1 MTSFTGLS
9 NVTREFVGL
18 IGYIVLASMASSLMG
33 APASD
38 HRLAIAAAGQ
48 VPLSFERASSGNT
61 RWMARG
67 SGYRLAVGAADVEV
81 GLNDEKLRIQF
92 LGADAKAVSS
102 GLDALPGKVNY
113 FVGRDPKGWLR
124 DVPTYGRVRYKDVY
138 PGVDVVWYG
147 QQGHLEYDLELQP
160 GADPDKIAMRF
171 AGARKLS
178 LDPSGDLRVEMAGG
192 SLSVKLPEVY
202 QEGTGGRLR
211 ITSGYQLRPGNEVGF
226 RLAAYDKAQPL
237 VIDPTLVYATYF
249 GSSYPTVNAVAVDA
263 SGNIYMGGYTNQSF
277 MPAVNDVQA
286 GNLGQTNAFIA
297 KFDPTGT
304 TILYSTYLGGSQ
316 YDYLYQIAVD
326 STSGNLVGV
335 GFTYS
340 PDFPLVNAVQP
351 AFGATASGFGFRL
364 NAAGNGLVYS
374 TYLGGSGYASGNAVA
389 LDGSSNAYFAGNA
402 TAFQTTPGA
411 VNNCCTFVEK
421 LSATGSEVYGALI
434 GADLGL
440 ALAVDSLGAAYVTG
454 YSTASSFPNSPPG
467 ARTSNAGGGDAFVA
481 KLSPDATSLTWAT
494 FLGGSGSDFA
504 DAIALGAGN
513 MVYVGGQTSSSNLP
527 VTAGAV
533 QRTYG
538 GGTDA
543 FVASLS
549 ADGSSFGWVTY
560 LGGGKFDTLTS
571 LAVGSGGLIV
581 AGDTQSRDFPIAGA
595 VQPAFPGSPYAFL
608 KSTHSGVSFASADLG
623 LSSAYG
629 GIILPDPSTAGT
641 IVIDTG
647 QGIFRSTNDGASWT
661 SVEPNSIGSTAR
673 SLSNPSVLYTADG
686 CSLYKSTDGGQTW
699 SATYTNC
706 TSNTPDAYV
715 VAISPTDPNTV
726 LLFSGNTE
734 YISTDGG
741 MTFPQSI
748 TTPFSFSAYGSP
760 IVSSPDGSLYAV
772 AGYAGLYKSTDVGM
786 TWTQLGNGAPTYLAA
801 FAVSTSSPSTLYAS
815 DGNNVYQST
824 NAGAFW
830 TATAPETAVSYVA
843 VDPTHPLTVYG
854 ASTQSAAILAST
866 DGGVTWA
873 PTGAMLD
880 SEYIEGLAL
889 SPLNSGELYVSGYV
903 PQTGFVA
910 KLTTDGTTLTWS
922 TFFGP
927 YDYAQIGGASP
938 APSGNVWVA
947 GSVDSES
954 LPLTS
959 NARNR
964 NTYAPG
970 SAFLAEI
977 ADATASCAYTINP
990 TTQYSY
996 SAGRLAFAVTAP
1008 SGCAWAATPSDSW
1021 IHLIRT
1027 TGTGSGTIPM
1037 AVDGN
1042 TTASARNGTVTVN
1055 GQVYTI
1061 VQPPSSCTYGLTYPS
1076 LSSAG
1081 GTASISVAA
1090 PTGCQ
1095 WDVELGNSDP
1105 ALVTS
1110 SSAGTGNGT
1119 VAVSVPPNG
1128 GVENLSYNV
1137 QIGGSSSS
1145 ISQQSACFY
1154 SFPNGTAVFI
1164 PADSLSYSIQ
1174 TNTNL
1179 NGCQW
1184 NAYSDSPS
1192 WLTLNNAFSSGTGM
1206 FSYTVTPNDTGFD
1219 RTANIFIG
1227 SQQLTLTQRFTS
1239 AEFADTPPSATFFD
1253 AANLMLLA
1261 GVTDGC
1267 VQSSGPSTGLF
1278 CPNNNVTRQEMAA
1291 FIVRAVTGTLMPAI
1305 YNPVPY
1311 FTDVPPTNPFFP
1323 HIQKL
1328 EELGITSGCATGLF
1342 CPTDDIP
1349 RWEMAIFMVRARLML
1364 YGATFTTATTP
1375 YFADVP
1381 IDVEGN
1387 GQPFPFI
1394 QRAYE
1399 ENITNG
1405 CGTNPLVY
1413 CPDELVTRGQMASFI
1428 MRGLFNETT
1437 ILGPT
1442 APLLTAVTPNAMA
1455 ATLGTQIT
1463 VTITGVN
1470 TSFQTGDTVTVPSGM
1485 LAVSNVMVNSATSIS
1500 ATLTANSTIVDGPQ
1514 ALVVT
1519 TGGQNLTL
1527 PLAIKVGTY
1536 SSTSTL
1542 VPSTTVSPASTA
1554 LAPTIGNGVNTAA
1567 ETNQVGTVP
1576 SPPTSVSAIHFDAQA
1591 TITFTPGYDGGAPI
1605 LYYTVTSN
1613 PGKITAKSAT
1623 SSIFSIPVFG
1633 LVNGQSYT
1641 FTVTATNA
1649 IGTSAPSSASN
1660 VFVPENLNPTNDW
1673 YHASWTKREAVAIT
1687 GSTAGAQANYQ
1698 VKVVLPYVPGMN
1710 SHFNDVRF
1718 TNSDGT
1724 TLLNYWMESE
1734 IDNCTATFWVNVPSI
1749 PAFPNTITIYAY
1761 HGNSS
1766 AISLSNGPSTFPF
1779 FDSFGDGTTPGAWN
1793 WTYNTIGEHGIIN
1806 NGELIEPLT
1815 DQTGDGGA
1823 RSGLVILNPADG
1835 SVTRHFTIPST
1846 CLEAAPAIDTS
1857 GFIHVY
1863 SCAGAGKGFLAKI
1876 DPNNGVVATYPINT
1890 TIDWEAVPYYPADNI
1905 VLVGVAG
1912 TGIVAVNASDYSTV
1926 WTNTGVNTGP
1936 GETIEAGPPLI
1947 VGSYVYWQ
1955 DFTGELFKIAVSDGV
1970 TVASTTA
1977 VQDSSELSGVTS
1989 YANMIYDPVNNWIY
2003 LTNSTGHTAFAID
2016 ASNLS
2021 VVWSKT
2027 LDTAGWN
2034 FFRGSAYHNNV
2045 LYVTDREE
2053 SAPYLS
2059 KVYALDTQNSGNILW
2074 TNTIALD
2081 NGAEISDLLVNDSYL
2096 FAGTYDYVNDAY
2108 SNLLVI
2114 NTSDGTLTE
2123 AIPLL
2128 DGVASSIPTVWAGKV
2143 IVGLW
2148 NDRGQSYGYQ
2158 ALQVQTGGA
2167 KGNFQYKADANMDG
2181 YVGASASGPLTVQKP
2196 CDYAVLDSAKW
2207 TASNFYSIVDC
2218 SGLSTTNVSEWTN
2231 YVASN
2236 RSFSRAHT
2244 AIRVRAKSAEA
2255 TSDFWD
2261 TYVGFTNSIGTPAPI
2276 SSGKY
2281 AGNIVFMYDQNG
2293 VAQTVTAGP
2302 YVQDRYDTTE
2312 IKMAYPYLEFDVKDV
2327 PIASTT
2333 SWSTTYRNVPLQLG
2347 NFEGRDVVDWVM
2359 VRNYVYPEP
2368 KISLGLAQ
2376 VPAACSTPQ
2385 LE

>member
-1 MTSFTGLS
+1 
-9 NVTREFVGL
+9 
-18 IGYIVLASMASSLMG
+18 MG
-33 APASD
+33 ATAGD
-38 HRLAIAAAGQ
+38 HRLAITAASQ
-48 VPLSFERASSGNT
+48 VPLSFERATSGNG

-67 SGYRLAVGAADVEV
+67 NGYRLTVGAADVEV
-81 GLNDEKLRIQF
+81 GLNDEQLRIQF
-92 LGADAKAVSS
+92 VGADAKAVSS

-124 DVPTYGRVRYKDVY
+124 DIPTCGRVRYKDVY
-138 PGVDVVWYG
+138 PGIDVVWYG
-147 QQGHLEYDLELQP
+147 QQGRLEYDLELQP
-160 GADPDKIAMRF
+160 GADANEIAMRF
-171 AGARKLS
+171 GGARKLE
-178 LDPSGDLRVEMAGG
+178 LDPDGDLRVEMASG
-192 SLSVKLPEVY
+192 SLSLRLPEVY
-202 QEGTGGRLR
+202 QEGSGGRKR
-211 ITSGYQLRPGNEVGF
+211 ISSGYQLRAGNEVGF
-226 RLAAYDKAQPL
+226 HLAAYDKTRPL

-249 GSSYPTVNAVAVDA
+249 GSSYPTVSAIAVDT

-277 MPAVNDVQA
+277 MPSVNAVQA

-304 TILYSTYLGGSQ
+304 MILYSTYLGGSQ
-316 YDYLYQIAVD
+316 CDYLHQIAVD
-326 STSGNLVGV
+326 STSGNLIGV

-340 PDFPLVNAVQP
+340 PDFPVVNAVQR
-351 AFGATASGFGFRL
+351 AFGNPASAFGFRL
-364 NAAGNGLVYS
+364 NAAGNGLLYS

-402 TAFQTTPGA
+402 TAFQTTSGA

-440 ALAVDSLGAAYVTG
+440 AIAVDSLGAAYVAG
-454 YSTASSFPNSPPG
+454 YSTASSFPNNPPG

-481 KLSPDATSLTWAT
+481 KLSQGATSLTWAT

-504 DAIALGAGN
+504 NAIALGTGN
-513 MVYVGGQTSSSNLP
+513 VVYVGGQTSSPDLP
-527 VTAGAV
+527 VTGGVV
-533 QRTYG
+533 QGTYG

-543 FVASLS
+543 FVANLS
-549 ADGSSFGWVTY
+549 ADGTSFGWVTY
-560 LGGGKFDTLTS
+560 LGGGKYDSLTS
-571 LAVGSGGLIV
+571 LAAGSGGLIV
-581 AGDTQSRDFPIAGA
+581 AGNTQSRDFPVAGA

-608 KSTHSGVSFASADLG
+608 KSTNSGVSFASVDVG
-623 LSSAYG
+623 LSSVDG
-629 GIILPDPSTAGT
+629 GIILPDPSAAGT

-647 QGIFRSTNDGASWT
+647 QGIFRSTNDGVTWT
-661 SVEPNSIGSTAR
+661 SVESKSNGSTAR

-686 CSLYKSTDGGQTW
+686 CSLLKSTDGGQTW
-699 SATYTNC
+699 SATYMNC
-706 TSNTPDAYV
+706 TSNTPNAYV

-726 LLFSGNTE
+726 LVFNGSME
-734 YISTDGG
+734 YRSTDGG

-748 TTPFSFSAYGSP
+748 PTPFSLSSYGSP
-760 IVSSPDGSLYAV
+760 IVASPDGSLYAP

-786 TWTQLGNGAPTYLAA
+786 TWMQLGNGAPAYLAA
-801 FAVSTSSPSTLYAS
+801 FAVSLSNPSTLYAS

-824 NAGAFW
+824 NAGASW
-830 TATAPETAVSYVA
+830 TTTAPGTAVGYLA
-843 VDPTHPLTVYG
+843 VDPTNPLTIYG
-854 ASTQSAAILAST
+854 ASTQSATILTST

-873 PTGAMLD
+873 STWAKLD
-880 SEYIEGLAL
+880 SEYIEGLAV
-889 SPLNSGELYVSGYV
+889 SPLNPAELYVSDYV

-922 TFFGP
+922 TFYGP
-927 YDYAQIGGASP
+927 YDYAQIGGAAP
-938 APSGNVWVA
+938 APSGNVWLA

-954 LPLTS
+954 LPLTP

-964 NTYAPG
+964 NTYASG
-970 SAFLAEI
+970 TAFLAEI
-977 ADATASCAYTINP
+977 ADATAPCAYTINP
-990 TTQYSY
+990 ATQYSY

-1008 SGCAWAATPSDSW
+1008 SGCAWTATPSDSW

-1027 TGTGSGTIPM
+1027 TGTGSGTIPL

-1042 TTASARNGTVTVN
+1042 TTASTRNGTVNVN
-1055 GQVYTI
+1055 GQIYTI
-1061 VQPPSSCTYGLTYPS
+1061 VQPSSSCTYGLTYPS
-1076 LSSAG
+1076 LTSAG
-1081 GTASISVAA
+1081 GTASISVTA
-1090 PTGCQ
+1090 PTGCP

-1105 ALVTS
+1105 AMVTS
-1110 SSAGTGNGT
+1110 AAVGTGNGT
-1119 VAVSVPPNG
+1119 VAVSIPPNG
-1128 GVENLSYNV
+1128 GVENLSYDV
-1137 QIGGSSSS
+1137 QIGGSFSSV
-1145 ISQQSACFY
+1145 SQWSACVY
-1154 SFPNGTAVFI
+1154 SFPNGTQIFI
-1164 PADSLSYSIQ
+1164 PADALSYSIQ
-1174 TNTNL
+1174 INTNL

-1184 NAYSDSPS
+1184 SAYTDSPG
-1192 WLTLNNAFSSGTGM
+1192 WLTLNNSLSNGTGTLNY
-1206 FSYTVTPNDTGFD
+1206 SVTLNDAGFD
-1219 RTANIFIG
+1219 RTANIFVG

-1239 AEFADTPPSATFFD
+1239 AEFADIPTSATYFD

-1261 GVTDGC
+1261 GVTSGC
-1267 VQSSGPSTGLF
+1267 VHSSDPPALLF
-1278 CPNNNVTRQEMAA
+1278 CPNNSVTRQEMAA
-1291 FIVRAVTGTLMPAI
+1291 FIVRAVTGTLTPAI

-1311 FTDVPPTNPFFP
+1311 FTDVPLTNPFFP

-1328 EELGITSGCATGLF
+1328 EELGITTGCGTGLF
-1342 CPTDDIP
+1342 CPTDTIP

-1381 IDVEGN
+1381 VNVEGN

-1394 QRAYE
+1394 QRSYE
-1399 ENITNG
+1399 EYITNG
-1405 CGTNPLVY
+1405 CGANPLVY

-1442 APLLTAVTPNAMA
+1442 APLLTGVTPNAMA
-1455 ATLGTQIT
+1455 ATAGTQIT

-1485 LAVSNVMVNSATSIS
+1485 LAVSDVVVNSATSIS
-1500 ATLTANSTIVDGPQ
+1500 ATLTANSTVVDGPQ

-1527 PLAIKVGTY
+1527 PLAIEVGTS
-1536 SSTSTL
+1536 SSTSAF
-1542 VPSTTVSPASTA
+1542 VRSTTVSPASTT
-1554 LAPTIGNGVNTAA
+1554 LAAANGHGVNTAA
-1567 ETNQVGTVP
+1567 TTIQVGTVP

-1591 TITFTPGYDGGAPI
+1591 TVTFTPGYDGGAPI

-1613 PGKITAKSAT
+1613 PGNITAKSAS
-1623 SSIFSIPVFG
+1623 SSISSIPVFG

-1660 VFVPENLNPTNDW
+1660 VFVPENSNPTNDW
-1673 YHASWTKREAVAIT
+1673 YHASWTKREAITIT
-1687 GSTAGAQANYQ
+1687 GSPAGAQANYQ
-1698 VKVVLPYVPGMN
+1698 VKVILPYATGMN
-1710 SHFNDVRF
+1710 SRFSDVRF
-1718 TNSDGT
+1718 TNFDGT

-1761 HGNSS
+1761 HGNPS
-1766 AISLSNGPSTFPF
+1766 ATSLSNGGSTFPL

-1823 RSGLVILNPADG
+1823 RSGLAILNPADG
-1835 SVTRHFTIPST
+1835 SVIRHFTIPST

-1863 SCAGAGKGFLAKI
+1863 SCAGAGKGFLDKI

-1905 VLVGVAG
+1905 VLAGVAG

-1926 WTNTGVNTGP
+1926 WTNTSVNTGP

-1947 VGSYVYWQ
+1947 VDSYVYWQ
-1955 DFTGELFKIAVSDGV
+1955 DFTGELFKIALSDGF

-1989 YANMIYDPVNNWIY
+1989 YANMIYDAVNHWIY
-2003 LTNSTGHTAFAID
+2003 LTNSTGHTVFAVK
-2016 ASNLS
+2016 ASDLS

-2034 FFRGSAYHNNV
+2034 FFRGSAYYNNV

-2059 KVYALDTQNSGNILW
+2059 KVYALDTQNNGNILW
-2074 TNTIALD
+2074 TNATALD
-2081 NGAEISDLLVNDSYL
+2081 NGAEISDLLVDDNYL

-2114 NTSDGTLTE
+2114 NASDGTLAE

-2143 IVGLW
+2143 IIGLW
-2148 NDRGQSYGYQ
+2148 NDGGQSYGYQ
-2158 ALQVQTGGA
+2158 ALQVQSGGG

-2196 CDYAVLDSAKW
+2196 CDYAVLDPTKW

-2218 SGLSTTNVSEWTN
+2218 SGLSTANVSEWTN
-2231 YVASN
+2231 YVLSN

-2255 TSDFWD
+2255 TGDSWD
-2261 TYVGFTNSIGTPAPI
+2261 TYIGFTNSIGMPAPI
-2276 SSGKY
+2276 SSGEY
-2281 AGNIVFMYDQNG
+2281 DGSIVFMYDQNG

-2302 YVQDRYDTTE
+2302 YVQDRYNTTE
-2312 IKMAYPYLEFDVKDV
+2312 IKMAYPYLEFDVKDA

-2333 SWSTTYRNVPLQLG
+2333 SWSTTYRSVPLQLG

-2368 KISLGLAQ
+2368 KISLGSAQ
-2376 VPAACSTPQ
+2376 VPEACSKPQ